1 MSESAVAFVVLGAVI
16 VLFVWNRLPVEAVAL
31 GSAVALFA
39 TGILE
44 LPQVFAGFG
53 DPTVIFIASLFVVT
67 EGLDAAAVPAWA
79 GQQLIAL
86 AGTGRT
92 RLLVLMMG
100 AVAVLTALISVNGAV
115 AAFLSMVVVVA
126 VRLDHPPSQLLL
138 PLAFA
143 AHAGSMLALTGTP
156 INVISSDALEE
167 ATGDRFGYFEFGLVG
182 VPLVLGTVAIAVLLG
197 PRLLP
202 TRTAAS
208 IPADLSRHAQTLIK
222 QYQLDEGAFRVE
234 VPTGSPSVGAVLADL
249 SLTRFPGLT
258 VVGVQP
264 AGRRSSGGPPSETVL
279 AAHDVVIIRA
289 DTATAVAFAHD
300 AGLELLGEPVGEHV
314 AGALMNPD
322 MGVAEVVVSPRST
335 LVGDVVFPGMVT
347 SSGDLVVLAVQ
358 RKGYDLGPSAATLA
372 VGDTLLVQGSWAA
385 LSRNVLDDPDVLPV
399 DSLESVKRQAVP
411 LGRSARTALVVLAA
425 MVAMLAVGVTSP
437 AVIGVL
443 AALAMVLLRVITVE
457 QAYRGVSWTTV
468 VIVGAMIPMS
478 TALQQTGA
486 AGQLADALVAVVGD
500 AGPRALLL
508 GLFVLTASL
517 GQLISNTA
525 TALIVI
531 PIAISAAADL
541 DVSVQPVL
549 MTVTIAAAASFL
561 TPVATPANMMVMGP
575 GGYRFGDYWKLGLPM
590 LLWFLVVA
598 VLVVPVFW
606 AF

>member
-1 MSESAVAFVVLGAVI
+1 MSDSAVAFVVLGAVI

-44 LPQVFAGFG
+44 LHQVFAGFG
-53 DPTVIFIASLFVVT
+53 DPTVVFIASLFVVT

-79 GQQLIAL
+79 GQELIAL

-92 RLLVLMMG
+92 RLLVLVMA

-126 VRLDHPPSQLLL
+126 IRLDHAPSQLLL

-143 AHAGSMLALTGTP
+143 AHAGSLLALTGTP
-156 INVISSDALEE
+156 INVIASDALQD
-167 ATGDRFGYFEFGLVG
+167 ATGESFGYFEFALVG
-182 VPLVLGTVAIAVLLG
+182 VPLVFGTMGIAVVLG

-202 TRTAAS
+202 MRTARTV
-208 IPADLSRHAQTLIK
+208 PADLSRHAQTLIE
-222 QYQLDEGAFRVE
+222 QYQLDEGAFRVA
-234 VPTGSPSVGAVLADL
+234 VPAESSRVGSVVGDL
-249 SLTRFPGLT
+249 PLGTYPGLA
-258 VVGVQP
+258 VVGLQP
-264 AGRRSSGGPPSETVL
+264 AGRRSSPAPLGERVL
-279 AAHDVVIIRA
+279 AADDVLIIRA
-289 DTATAVAFAHD
+289 DQGTAADFTRE
-300 AGLELLGEPVGEHV
+300 AGLELLDEPVGEHV

-322 MGVAEVVVSPRST
+322 MGVAEVVVSPRSE
-335 LVGDVVFPGMVT
+335 LVGDDVFPGMVT

-358 RKGYDLGPSAATLA
+358 RKGYDQGPSASTLA
-372 VGDTLLVQGSWAA
+372 VGDTLLVQGTWAA
-385 LSRNVLDDPDVLPV
+385 LSRNVDDDPAVLSV

-411 LGRSARTALVVLAA
+411 LGRSARTALVVLAV
-425 MVAMLAVGVTSP
+425 MVAMLAVGVTAP

-443 AALAMVLLRVITVE
+443 AALAMVLFRVITVE
-457 QAYRGVSWTTV
+457 QAYRGISWTTI
-468 VIVGAMIPMS
+468 VIVGAMIPLS
-478 TALQQTGA
+478 TALQETGA
-486 AGQLADALVAVVGD
+486 ARQMADGLVAVVGD

-517 GQLISNTA
+517 GQLVSNTA

-561 TPVATPANMMVMGP
+561 TPVATPANMMVMEP
-575 GGYRFGDYWKLGLPM
+575 GGYRFGDYWKLGLPL

-606 AF
+606 PF